1 MCIYKANVSVYAV
14 YMQTKCIQ
22 LDFTTLLEIKWRCS
36 SCCWWPVG
44 RKMSGMVGVHFY
56 QHFCAGAF
64 CICFWSNYRRG
75 FWVKWSDTLLPTH
88 SFSLFKVC
96 SLNFAK
102 HSTTAKIMI
111 DDCVKNDE
119 ELSCTLD
126 IHFDQVVFFF
136 WKRFCYEC
144 WKLYKLWGQ
153 CWFR

>member
-1 MCIYKANVSVYAV
+1 MYTVGLYHSVGDKMKMFIMLLMASWQENEWYGWCAF
-14 YMQTKCIQ
+14 
-22 LDFTTLLEIKWRCS
+22 LSTLLCRCLLHLFLIKLQKGILLER
-36 SCCWWPVG
+36 
-44 RKMSGMVGVHFY
+44 
-56 QHFCAGAF
+56 
-64 CICFWSNYRRG
+64 
-75 FWVKWSDTLLPTH
+75 VKWSDTLLPTH

-136 WKRFCYEC
+136 
-144 WKLYKLWGQ
+144 
-153 CWFR
+153 